1 MKITK
6 TIYLTFDGKVFR
18 PEEPVELE
26 PDTRVRATIEA
37 AERVRGGRGAF
48 LETARSLNLD
58 GPPDW
63 SSRLEEYLYGAP
75 GNAG

>member
-1 MKITK
+1 MTK

-26 PDTRVRATIEA
+26 PDTRVRATIEP
-37 AERVRGGRGAF
+37 AEILRGVRGAF

>member
-1 MKITK
+1 MTK

-26 PDTRVRATIEA
+26 PDTRVRAIIET

-63 SSRLEEYLYGAP
+63 SSRLEEYQERRSDR
-75 GNAG
+75 